1 MSEKNKNSDAYLRLP
16 PKRQRFVDE
25 YVIDFNGTQAAIRAG
40 YSKKTADRQ
49 AEQLL
54 RILEVKQ
61 AVEAKAAKIAERNKV
76 KADDVLQ
83 ELRRLGFSDITNILT
98 WKNNTITLRNASKLQ
113 PEVTACISEISQTG
127 TANGR
132 NIKIKLHSKTTALE
146 MLGRYLALFTDKHEV
161 TGKGGEPIKIS
172 YDYSRLSAEELR
184 QLLALTDKVVKK
196 K

>member
-1 MSEKNKNSDAYLRLP
+1 MGTKTDNQSAYDKLT
-16 PKRQRFVDE
+16 PKRRRFVDE
-25 YVIDFNGTQAAIRAG
+25 YVVDFNGTQAAIRAG

-98 WKNNTITLRNASKLQ
+98 WKNNTITLRNASKLK
-113 PEVTACISEISQTG
+113 PEVTACISEISQTE

-132 NIKIKLHSKTTALE
+132 NIKIKLHSKTAALE

-172 YDYSRLSAEELR
+172 YDYSKLSSGELK
-184 QLLALTDKVVKK
+184 QLLELTEKATKK
-196 K
+196 